1 MYDISTSLVKRLAPA
16 GKKRILSLDGGGLKG
31 AITLGFLT
39 EMENQLAKRHAAE
52 GIMDA
57 GEFRLHH
64 YFDLIGGTS
73 TGAIIAALL
82 AVKGYSASEVS
93 DLYRQLGGRIFS
105 DRNGF
110 NILGKRIS
118 FYGKYDS
125 TPLKEELEAIFKDD
139 RLGDDSNKTGLCVV
153 TKRLD
158 TCSTWPVTNNPSAIY
173 FSQNRFLI
181 KDIVRASTA
190 APSYFEPEIID
201 VGSQQQAIFVDGGM
215 SMMNNPSLQLFL
227 VATLDGYR
235 LNWNAGQDDLFI
247 VSVGTGRRD
256 KKLVGNKWNNPNL
269 IDIAKMAPEQF
280 MTDAGEL
287 IEIMMHYIGKATG
300 PLRTIDSEIQD
311 LSKDTIHGGKA
322 FSYLRYNVEL
332 AEDPLKDIGMNPI
345 DKEQL
350 ASLTQMDLS
359 ENLDLLMKI
368 GAAAGKAFV
377 KAEHFP
383 ACFNLTAAPVADE

>member
-105 DRNGF
+105 DCNGF

-201 VGSQQQAIFVDGGM
+201 VGSREQAIFVDGGM

-300 PLRTIDSEIQD
+300 PLRKIDSEIQD

-332 AEDPLKDIGMNPI
+332 EEEALKGLCMGPI

-368 GAAAGKAFV
+368 GVAAGKAFV
-377 KAEHFP
+377 KNEHFP
-383 ACFNLTAAPVADE
+383 PCFNLTAAPPVAE

>member
-1 MYDISTSLVKRLAPA
+1 MYDVSASLVKRLATT

-39 EMENQLAKRHAAE
+39 EMENQLAQIHASA
-52 GIMDA
+52 GVMDA
-57 GEFRLHH
+57 SEFRLHH

-82 AVKGYSASEVS
+82 AVKGYSAREVS

-139 RLGDDSNKTGLCVV
+139 RLGDNSNKTGLCVV

-201 VGSQQQAIFVDGGM
+201 VGSSEQAIFVDGGM

-235 LNWNAGQDDLFI
+235 LNWNAGENDLFI

-269 IDIAKMAPEQF
+269 LDIAKMAPQQF

-300 PLRTIDSEIQD
+300 PLRKIDSEIQD

-332 AEDPLKDIGMNPI
+332 EEKALEKIGMEPI

-377 KAEHFP
+377 KNEHFP
-383 ACFNLTAAPVADE
+383 PCFNLTTAPPVTG